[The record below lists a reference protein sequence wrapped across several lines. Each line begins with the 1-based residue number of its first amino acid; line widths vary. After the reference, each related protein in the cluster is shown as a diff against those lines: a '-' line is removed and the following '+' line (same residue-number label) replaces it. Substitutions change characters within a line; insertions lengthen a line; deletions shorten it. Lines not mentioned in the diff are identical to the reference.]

1 MKKIEIKKY
10 KKYAY
15 NKNGYYYEDDNE
27 NLIDL
32 NKKLKR
38 IIILLVIIIILII
51 SSFMV
56 YLYRK
61 TSKGKKYIINT
72 PNSFINQKIFIL
84 LIS

>member
-10 KKYAY
+10 KKLAY
-15 NKNGYYYEDDNE
+15 NKNGYYYEDNE

-51 SSFMV
+51 SSFMI

-61 TSKGKKYIINT
+61 TSKGKKYI
-72 PNSFINQKIFIL
+72 L
-84 LIS
+84 

>member
-51 SSFMV
+51 SIFMV
-56 YLYRK
+56 YLYLY
-61 TSKGKKYIINT
+61 SNFFYNDFIYII
-72 PNSFINQKIFIL
+72 FKIY
-84 LIS
+84 